1 MVKVA
6 KRDLII
12 AALEARGYC
21 EAKVKRMWT
30 DPIFTNLRVW
40 AISPTHA
47 RRLDKF
53 GDHIWLA
60 TDYGLWRIGRSYSFA
75 KPLARSLRKSLF
87 IEGLEALA
95 RRVKAGA
102 KQSATEL
109 GL

>member
-1 MVKVA
+1 MSKPV

-21 EAKVKRMWT
+21 EARVRRMWT

-53 GDHIWLA
+53 GDPVWLA

-75 KPLARSLRKSLF
+75 KPLNRALRRSLE
-87 IEGLEALA
+87 IEALA
-95 RRVKAGA
+95 LRTPTAVQTRK
-102 KQSATEL
+102 SAEAL